1 MSSSISSS
9 RMALCITYL
18 SKEGSDAH
26 LEGLDS
32 GDTRKSMEDSKLGYI
47 TDLLDLQPAYI
58 GVIIQSLS
66 TMDIPVSLLGGTF
79 VRIMTLFCDFRHFH
93 QTI

>member
-26 LEGLDS
+26 LIEGWDS
-32 GDTRKSMEDSKLGYI
+32 GDKRKSMEDGKLGYI

-58 GVIIQSLS
+58 WGYKPVTKYHTHPSTDNFDSSEIQL
-66 TMDIPVSLLGGTF
+66 TTYV
-79 VRIMTLFCDFRHFH
+79 
-93 QTI
+93 

>member
-1 MSSSISSS
+1 VSSSISSS

-58 GVIIQSLS
+58 GVINPVTKYHGHPSTYTTLSLQKS
-66 TMDIPVSLLGGTF
+66 S
-79 VRIMTLFCDFRHFH
+79 
-93 QTI
+93 